1 MTDETKLLTVRELS
15 DYLGISDE
23 TLRKY
28 RMKKIGPKYLKL
40 GRVVRYKL
48 DDVLEWIDAQTKV
61 HTEQQD

>member
-1 MTDETKLLTVRELS
+1 MVDETKLLTVRELS

-23 TLRKY
+23 TLRKS
-28 RMKKIGPKYLKL
+28 RMKKLGPKYLKL